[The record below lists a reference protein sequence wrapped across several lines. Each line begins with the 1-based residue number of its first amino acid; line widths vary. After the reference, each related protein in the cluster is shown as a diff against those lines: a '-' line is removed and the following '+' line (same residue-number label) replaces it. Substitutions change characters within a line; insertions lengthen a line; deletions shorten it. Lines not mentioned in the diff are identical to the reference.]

1 MNVIP
6 LFKDEEIQ
14 FEQKKSGFIQIPEDW
29 WKTDYSVDY
38 SLEFISKKADFDR
51 KVKVKNLPKTPGWSI
66 NNGDYRVRETKND
79 ARDYVYYRNFKLKML
94 KYSIYPVLFVT
105 ILVIMKISEVLSKI

>member
-6 LFKDEEIQ
+6 LFKEEEIQ
-14 FEQKKSGFIQIPEDW
+14 FEQKKSGIIQIPEDW

-38 SLEFISKKADFDR
+38 SLEVIPQ
-51 KVKVKNLPKTPGWSI
+51 KVGFNTKEKVKNLPKTPGWNI
-66 NNGDYRVRETKND
+66 DNGDYRVRETKND
-79 ARDYVYYRNFKLKML
+79 ARDYVYYRNFKLRML